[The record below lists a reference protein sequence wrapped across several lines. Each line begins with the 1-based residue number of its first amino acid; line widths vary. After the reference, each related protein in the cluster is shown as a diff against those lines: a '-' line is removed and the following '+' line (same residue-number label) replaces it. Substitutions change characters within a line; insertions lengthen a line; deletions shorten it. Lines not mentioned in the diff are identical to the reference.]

1 MHSLVE
7 WKEEEAVRIASSNIH
22 DTFMDAVEMHNMLSS
37 CSDRFTLKGC
47 HCLPKIGKHPQALA
61 HGKHFIWCS
70 FSEIPIRG
78 KKKLCKFPWI
88 GLRFSAKK
96 TDAAVV

>member
-7 WKEEEAVRIASSNIH
+7 WKEEEAVRIASPNIH

-78 KKKLCKFPWI
+78 KKKTMQISMNWFAL
-88 GLRFSAKK
+88 FSKK